1 MPQNFPPPPAP
12 PNPAATALYKG
23 TSDDQINAVVDLL
36 MNFDRFA
43 QDQLS
48 IKSLVK
54 PTGPAP
60 AAAGAAAA
68 NSKPAED
75 SIR

>member
-1 MPQNFPPPPAP
+1 MPQNFPPPPAQP
-12 PNPAATALYKG
+12 APAAVALYKG
-23 TSDDQINAVVDLL
+23 TSEDQINAIVDLL

-43 QDQLS
+43 QEQLS

-54 PTGPAP
+54 PAPATP

-68 NSKPAED
+68 GSKPAED
-75 SIR
+75 AIR